1 MRRAKHDINSGVV
14 RELRVKI
21 SQTDVAFNPI
31 VIATLRGEHCYS
43 LCDSVIAKNI
53 IKYVKNYTLCDMH

>member
-1 MRRAKHDINSGVV
+1 MRRANHDINSGVV

-31 VIATLRGEHCYS
+31 VIATLRGEYCYS

-53 IKYVKNYTLCDMH
+53 IK